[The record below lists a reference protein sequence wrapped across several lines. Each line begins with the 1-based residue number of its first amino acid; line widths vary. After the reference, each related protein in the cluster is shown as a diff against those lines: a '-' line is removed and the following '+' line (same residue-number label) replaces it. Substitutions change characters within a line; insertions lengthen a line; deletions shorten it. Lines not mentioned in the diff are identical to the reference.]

1 METDNGSPSQVTGVV
16 EYNIPRT
23 MSPALQQAEVPPQ
36 PLDFNLAAPLPP
48 ESMAPDALS
57 QLRRLEQLAQ
67 ELYQS
72 ESNAQR
78 DAAQKALSLEVL
90 SSDALFKCQ
99 VFLKYSTSQYLLV
112 HLFFTHTSLHFTSL
126 IICFFFFVVLL
137 SHNNSE

>member
-1 METDNGSPSQVTGVV
+1 METDNSSPAQVPKVV
-16 EYNIPRT
+16 EYNIPRS

-48 ESMAPDALS
+48 ESMAPEALS

-72 ESNAQR
+72 ESSAQR
-78 DAAQKALSLEVL
+78 DAAQKALALEVL

-112 HLFFTHTSLHFTSL
+112 YTHLTLTHSHTVHTHLLFFMYSTT
-126 IICFFFFVVLL
+126 L
-137 SHNNSE
+137 SQQF